1 MQVQYDGQVMP
12 VSQAF
17 NMNTLEELS
26 VRVSEMEALLEM
38 LADYGDFQGSTGSVI
53 SALLRLATDL
63 QNETVAA
70 ITLYQK
76 QTPKQA
82 NSQEKGGVY
91 SNTDMLALIEC
102 LNHEQRATLT
112 ETLNGFS
119 FHNGGEA

>member
-17 NMNTLEELS
+17 NVNTLEGLS
-26 VRVSEMEALLEM
+26 VRVSEMEAVLEM
-38 LADYGDFQGSTGSVI
+38 LADYGDFQGSTGTVVT
-53 SALLRLATDL
+53 ALLRLAKGL
-63 QNETVAA
+63 QNETIAA

-76 QTPKQA
+76 QPQKQA

-91 SNTDMLALIEC
+91 SNADMLALIEC

>member
-1 MQVQYDGQVMP
+1 MQVQYDGQVVP

-17 NMNTLEELS
+17 NVNTLEELS
-26 VRVSEMEALLEM
+26 VRVSEMEAVLEM
-38 LADYGDFQGSTGSVI
+38 LADYGDFQGSTGTVVT
-53 SALLRLATDL
+53 ALLRLAKGL
-63 QNETVAA
+63 QNETIAA

-76 QTPKQA
+76 QPQKQA
-82 NSQEKGGVY
+82 HSQEKGGVY
-91 SNTDMLALIEC
+91 SNADMLALIEC

>member
-1 MQVQYDGQVMP
+1 MQVQYDGQVVP

-17 NMNTLEELS
+17 NVNTLEELS
-26 VRVSEMEALLEM
+26 VRVSEMEAVLEM
-38 LADYGDFQGSTGSVI
+38 LADYGDFQGSTGTVVT
-53 SALLRLATDL
+53 ALLRLAKGL
-63 QNETVAA
+63 QNETIAA
-70 ITLYQK
+70 ITLYRK

-82 NSQEKGGVY
+82 NNQEKGGVY
-91 SNTDMLALIEC
+91 SNADMLALIEC

>member
-17 NMNTLEELS
+17 NVNTLEELS
-26 VRVSEMEALLEM
+26 VRVSEMEAVLEM
-38 LADYGDFQGSTGSVI
+38 LADYGDFQGSTGTVVT
-53 SALLRLATDL
+53 ALLRLAKGL
-63 QNETVAA
+63 QNETIAA

-76 QTPKQA
+76 QPQKQA

-91 SNTDMLALIEC
+91 SNADMLALIEC